1 MWILKYFI
9 SACIILVVQFCFYFV
24 NYILAHIMVCISYS
38 RFHLNLN
45 RQTIWKCIHTGIYRQ
60 FWQLF
65 VPKHRSVTFWID
77 LNHGWLLRD
86 SITMN
91 FILKPCEDS
100 FNFQEVNSFELKM
113 QVFWHMAGCCWA
125 NSSQTIWRITV
136 CSSLEFT
143 DLRTWWHIPEVFGL
157 QQNWCENLKWWTVL
171 N

>member
-1 MWILKYFI
+1 
-9 SACIILVVQFCFYFV
+9 
-24 NYILAHIMVCISYS
+24 
-38 RFHLNLN
+38 
-45 RQTIWKCIHTGIYRQ
+45 
-60 FWQLF
+60 
-65 VPKHRSVTFWID
+65 
-77 LNHGWLLRD
+77 
-86 SITMN
+86 MN

-157 QQNWCENLKWWTVL
+157 QQNWCENLKW
-171 N
+171 